1 MKRILG
7 PNHVGKVRNEADGE
21 KTILD
26 RRQQLET
33 MRPVEGKE
41 LSATISEMLA
51 PRPNR
56 EAPGKNTIKRRHTL
70 QRGPNMFPPW
80 HLPLPHCD
88 QSRGPP

>member
-1 MKRILG
+1 MKWILG

-26 RRQQLET
+26 RRQQLEI
-33 MRPVEGKE
+33 MRTVEGKE
-41 LSATISEMLA
+41 LSATISEMFYPKA
-51 PRPNR
+51 PS
-56 EAPGKNTIKRRHTL
+56 KNTIKRRHTL
-70 QRGPNMFPPW
+70 QRGPSMFPPW